1 MPALTIKETT
11 ISFAAGLFAA
21 ALAGSAAFAGA
32 CDTTT
37 ERASQACLQKA
48 DADHRLTLG
57 KCANSSGASERE
69 ACITKADRKRVAA
82 QNLCEDQEQARR
94 KVCQA
99 LGQAPYD
106 PNIHPANF
114 VKEITNPYFPLQPG
128 TTFTYRSED
137 DAIVIVQVTNRTKKI
152 IGVDCVVVR
161 DTKFVDGEVEEDT
174 LDYFAQDKEGN
185 VWYFGEST
193 AEYVSGQPVSTAGS
207 WIAGKDGAKPGIIM
221 PASPTIGKTYR
232 QEFLLGEAE
241 DIARIEERGVRV
253 KVPYGT
259 FDNALKTFDFT
270 PLEPEVKENKY
281 YVRGVGLVLTIDRV
295 TGEREELVSI
305 EKTE

>member
-11 ISFAAGLFAA
+11 ISFAIGLVAT
-21 ALAGSAAFAGA
+21 ALAGSAAFGGV

-37 ERASQACLQKA
+37 ERASQACLQQA

-57 KCANSSGASERE
+57 KCANSSSASERDI
-69 ACITKADRKRVAA
+69 CIARADRKRAA
-82 QNLCEDQEQARR
+82 ARNLCEDQAQARK

-106 PNIHPANF
+106 PDIHPANF
-114 VKEITNPYFPLQPG
+114 VKEITNPFFPLQPG
-128 TTFTYRSED
+128 TTFTYRGED
-137 DAIVIVQVTNRTKKI
+137 AVVKVQVTNRTKTI
-152 IGVDCVVVR
+152 MGVDCVVVR
-161 DTKFVDGEVEEDT
+161 DTQFVDGEVEEDT
-174 LDYFAQDKEGN
+174 LDYFAQDKDGN
-185 VWYFGEST
+185 VWYFGETT
-193 AEYVSGQPVSTAGS
+193 AEYVNGQPVSTAGS

-221 PASPTIGKTYR
+221 PASPIIGKTYR

-241 DIARIEERGVRV
+241 DIARIVERGVRV

-305 EKTE
+305 EKTK